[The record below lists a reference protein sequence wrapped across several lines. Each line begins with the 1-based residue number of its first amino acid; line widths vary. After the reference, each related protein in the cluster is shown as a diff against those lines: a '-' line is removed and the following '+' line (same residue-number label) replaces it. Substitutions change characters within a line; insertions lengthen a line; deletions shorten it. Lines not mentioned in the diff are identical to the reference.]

1 MTLRE
6 KKTMKKFLIIILGL
20 AVIGSG
26 IAFALQNMNKP
37 RPMKPEKALVV
48 YFSATGNT
56 ERVARNL
63 AKAIGADI
71 YQIKPVKPYTS
82 ADLNWKNEKSR
93 SSIEMKSKD
102 ARPKIVSDNF
112 SPEKY
117 NAIFLGFP
125 IWWGTAPK
133 IVHTFLE
140 KYDFSNKKIIIFA
153 TSGSS
158 GLGDS
163 ANILRPSVSS
173 SAQII
178 NGKVLDPNLTVNELR
193 NWAASLR

>member
-1 MTLRE
+1 
-6 KKTMKKFLIIILGL
+6 MKKFLLIILGL
-20 AVIGSG
+20 LVIGSG
-26 IAFALQNMNKP
+26 IALAVQNMNRPK
-37 RPMKPEKALVV
+37 PMKPDKTLVV

-56 ERVARNL
+56 KRVARNL
-63 AKAIGADI
+63 AKAVGADI
-71 YQIKPVKPYTS
+71 YEIRPVKPYTS
-82 ADLNWKNEKSR
+82 ADLNWQNEKSR
-93 SSIEMKSKD
+93 SSIEMKDKE
-102 ARPKIVSDNF
+102 ARPQIVSDNF

-133 IVHTFLE
+133 IIYTFLE

-163 ANILRPSVSS
+163 ANMLKPSVSS
-173 SAQII
+173 STQII
-178 NGKVLDPNLTVNELR
+178 NGKVLNPNLTVNELR
-193 NWAASLR
+193 RWAASLR